1 MINGAPI
8 LNGQRKLHHRIHTTL
23 AGLMAAAGVHLEIT
37 TVPIHA
43 SSQPD
48 WRAIGYRATR

>member
-8 LNGQRKLHHRIHTTL
+8 LNGQRKLHHRLHTTL